1 MKTLTPDG
9 WAPAV
14 GYANGIETEGGRL
27 VFIAGQIGWDAD
39 QQFHS
44 DDLAAQFEQALAN
57 TIAVLDAA
65 GGAPQHICR
74 ITAFCTDK
82 PAYVAARRALG
93 GIWKRHMGRHY
104 PVMTMVFVSALLEDR
119 AVIELEATAVVPN

>member
-1 MKTLTPDG
+1 MKTLAPQG
-9 WAPAV
+9 WAAAV
-14 GYANGIETEGGRL
+14 GYANGIETDGGRL
-27 VFIAGQIGWDAD
+27 VFIAGQIGWDENQD
-39 QQFHS
+39 FHT

-57 TIAVLDAA
+57 TLAVLAAA

-82 PAYVAARRALG
+82 PAYIAARRALG

-119 AVIELEATAVVPN
+119 AAIELEATAVLPG